1 MRFLPRAAPFLL
13 GLAVATGVQ
22 AKTTPVTIHMKA
34 ARGQIEVYYRGQ
46 KLTDAKFA
54 QLCAASRVRKTDISF
69 QRDKM
74 NSGDTMSALLR
85 EADCMGAAHTGP
97 KRVDRRPEQ
106 KSSARTHAK
115 HPHIKGK
122 QP

>member
-1 MRFLPRAAPFLL
+1 MKVITRVAPFLL

-22 AKTTPVTIHMKA
+22 AKAGPVTIRMKA
-34 ARGQIEVYYRGQ
+34 ARGQIEVFYRGQ

-54 QLCAASRVRKTDISF
+54 QLCAASRKRKADISF

-85 EADCMGAAHTGP
+85 EADCMGAAHTGS
-97 KRVDRRPEQ
+97 KRADRRPEQ
-106 KSSARTHAK
+106 KSSARTHATR
-115 HPHIKGK
+115 PHTKGT
-122 QP
+122 PP